1 MVDHPT
7 GHERPMTVDEW
18 LSWGTRMLLELED
31 APDREAR
38 GLMAS
43 ILGGVGSVVING
55 PRPLPPE
62 LADLYVERIAR
73 RRNRE
78 PFHLITGNVPFY
90 GTIFSVCPGVLIPR
104 PETELLIEQIFL
116 RRQGCPPKSIL
127 ELGGGSGAIIC
138 SLLSLFPEARG
149 VAVDIEPAPLECMM
163 ENRKRLSLEN
173 RLSLLAGNWDDAIL
187 PGLPFDL
194 IVSNPPYIA
203 SGEIMSLMDEVRNY
217 EPHRALD
224 GGEDGLDCYRQIL
237 YSDIPYRVASG
248 GLMAMEI
255 GAGQRWAFESSGP
268 FALIEGFGPAEFVS
282 DWAGHD
288 RVVIWERKD

>member
-1 MVDHPT
+1 
-7 GHERPMTVDEW
+7 MTVDEW
-18 LSWGTRMLLELED
+18 LSWGTRMLLGLED
-31 APDREAR
+31 PPDREAR

-55 PRPLPPE
+55 PQALPPE
-62 LADLYVERIAR
+62 LANRYVEWIAR

-90 GTIFSVCPGVLIPR
+90 GTNFSVCPGVLIPR
-104 PETELLIEQIFL
+104 PETELLIEQIRL
-116 RRQGCPPKSIL
+116 RRQGSPPKSIL

-138 SLLSLFPEARG
+138 SLLLLFPEARG

-163 ENRKRLSLEN
+163 ENRKQLSLEN

-187 PGLPFDL
+187 PGLSFDL

-237 YSDIPYRVASG
+237 YSDIPCRVAPG
-248 GLMAMEI
+248 GLVAMEI

-268 FALIEGFGPAEFVS
+268 FALMEGFGPAEFVS

-288 RVVIWERKD
+288 RVVIWERKG